1 MSSPVQAAVPTS
13 KAAALVVVNPAGNRS
28 KVPLEPL
35 PFLIGRQAD
44 NNLVLRDNRVS
55 RTHARIVAD
64 DGGYVLE
71 DLGSTHGVHVNGE
84 RVERHKLVPA
94 DRIEFGVANSYSLIF
109 TQEESDLSR
118 LLDQFDAPVK
128 TGGGTNLAK
137 LKAVVEVARALETSL
152 STDDVLAAVVDA
164 ALIVTGTERGFLLLR
179 DSDGLEVRVARDR
192 YGAALPSTDLRVPRS
207 LIQRALDRRRE
218 LLHMNF
224 DPNGGELE
232 MDRSVAFLELR
243 SVVCVPLV
251 RLRSAVG
258 DDTGG
263 ATPSE
268 TVGLLYMDS
277 RAGAAD
283 LSAGNRE
290 LLQTLALEA
299 STILENARLLEQE
312 RRRRR
317 LEDELNIAREIQI
330 GLLPRNLPS
339 TGWFR
344 IAAATIPSHQVGGD
358 YYDLRRVTESCWTV
372 VAADVSGKGVSSALL
387 ASLLQGAFLFATEGP
402 LAMEETMMR
411 VNHFLNERTGGEKYA
426 TIFYCSLERD
436 GMLHWCN
443 AGHCAPI
450 LVARDGTLRS
460 LGPTGTPAGLL
471 DFATFEVEQCRLS
484 PGDQL
489 AIFTDGVSEAQN
501 AEGEF
506 FETRRIREVLKAH
519 AGQGC
524 AATHQALMA
533 ALAAFTGGTEQSDDI
548 TCVVLEYR
556 EDV

>member
-1 MSSPVQAAVPTS
+1 M
-13 KAAALVVVNPAGNRS
+13 
-28 KVPLEPL
+28 
-35 PFLIGRQAD
+35 
-44 NNLVLRDNRVS
+44 
-55 RTHARIVAD
+55 
-64 DGGYVLE
+64 
-71 DLGSTHGVHVNGE
+71 HVNDE
-84 RVERHKLVPA
+84 RVERRRLIPG
-94 DRIEFGVANSYSLIF
+94 DRIEFGVSNSYQLIF
-109 TQEESDLSR
+109 TQEESDLTR
-118 LLDQFDAPVK
+118 LLDQFEAPAK
-128 TGGGTNLAK
+128 PGGANLAK

-164 ALIVTGTERGFLLLR
+164 ALTVTGTERGFLLLR
-179 DSDGLEVRVARDR
+179 GGQGLEVRVARDR
-192 YGAALPSTDLRVPRS
+192 HGAALPSSELRVPRS

-218 LLHMNF
+218 LLSMNF
-224 DPNGGELE
+224 DPNSGEME
-232 MDRSVAFLELR
+232 TDRSVAFLELR

-251 RLRSAVG
+251 RLRTALG

-263 ATPSE
+263 ASANE

-277 RAGAAD
+277 RVGSAD

-317 LEDELNIAREIQI
+317 LEEELTIAREIQI
-330 GLLPRNLPS
+330 GLLPRNLPV

-344 IAAATIPSHQVGGD
+344 IAACTIPSHQVGGD
-358 YYDLRRVTESCWTV
+358 YYDLRRVAEDVWTV
-372 VAADVSGKGVSSALL
+372 VVADVSGKGVSSALL

-402 LAMEETMMR
+402 LAMEDTMAR

-426 TIFYCSLERD
+426 TIFYCSLDRN
-436 GMLHWCN
+436 GLLRWCN

-450 LVARDGTLRS
+450 LVTRDGVLKP

-471 DFATFEVEQCRLS
+471 DFASFEVEQHQLM
-484 PGDQL
+484 PGDQV

-501 AEGEF
+501 VNGEY
-506 FETRRIREVLKAH
+506 FETRRIRDVLRRN
-519 AGQGC
+519 AGSGC
-524 AATHQALMA
+524 VATHQALMA
-533 ALAAFTGGTEQSDDI
+533 ALQEFTEDTEQADDI

-556 EDV
+556 EPA